1 MKKVQPN
8 VIGLFCG
15 VCLGLSHAVWASV
28 VALGLA
34 QAFLDWILALHFIDN
49 PYTIR
54 PFDMMTALTLILV
67 TFVVG
72 YAVGWISGQFWNV
85 LAKKK

>member
-8 VIGLFCG
+8 AIGLFCG
-15 VCLGLSHAVWASV
+15 VCMGLAHAVWATV
-28 VALGLA
+28 VALGFA
-34 QAFLDWILALHFIDN
+34 QAFLDWILALHFINN

-54 PFDMMTALTLILV
+54 PFDMMTALTLV
-67 TFVVG
+67 MFTFVVG
-72 YAVGWISGQFWNV
+72 YVVGWISGVLWNA